1 MNPATIPKETFRASL
16 TRVLRRTAN
25 VQKAVRQQQQD
36 LRSDLGACIQPAG
49 LSQAMGVLQPES
61 AEHIPRAEIYQ
72 KAAPVAMQ
80 KPQERI
86 LKEQQVPL
94 VQPSTE
100 DSLFILI
107 HITDL
112 YLAQGLQAL
121 APNQALNRLR
131 LYIKSPPNTEEE
143 LTPEKS
149 VYLIEH
155 TKLKTLEL
163 SLVAELETATGVL
176 DFQLGAAYVD
186 IARTIHPI
194 LYKIDENGGRRRA
207 FSRRRV
213 NVLFSEVVPIHA
225 VTISSNYA
233 GRTDAIQGNLLIGA
247 IDISI
252 LCGGQPLL
260 EYEQSLRSKPC
271 IYLDMTKYNPSIKRL
286 SKSVSCSLETR
297 ADIEAYYDIVL
308 GKTNQ
313 NTLMRGQNSVKSK
326 QIAESQQQN
335 MLKVAAVCCIA
346 KVSRVF
352 FRNIGPVERI
362 YAIATLQPTAE
373 LATIIGYRLTHVHKL
388 TKELREPGTST
399 AAHTISYN
407 REEHGLVYADTTLT
421 ISRKLA
427 LIPTNITYLLHGSLS
442 LSIFGFLAG
451 NSRKIF
457 LGSVDIPLTE
467 CYSSGVVIGGWFAL
481 NNTSYDGYVYA
492 EMSINRSTN
501 QGNENWNS
509 AEAAEPPTFAPP
521 AFSIH
526 STQAASSASTAP
538 AIQLLNH
545 VAATSGAFQQI
556 PVQAPAEP
564 TSTSI
569 SVPLLKPDDGVYE
582 EIGSIVSGLNN
593 LFVNF

>member
-16 TRVLRRTAN
+16 TRVLRRTSN

-49 LSQAMGVLQPES
+49 LPKAVGSLQSE
-61 AEHIPRAEIYQ
+61 AVEHIQRAEGYQ
-72 KAAPVAMQ
+72 KASPIITQEFRELPERTFKERQAPL
-80 KPQERI
+80 I
-86 LKEQQVPL
+86 
-94 VQPSTE
+94 QPSIE
-100 DSLFILI
+100 DGFYILI

-121 APNQALNRLR
+121 APSQNLNRLR

-149 VYLIEH
+149 VYLLEH
-155 TKLKTLEL
+155 SKLKTLEI
-163 SLVAELETATGVL
+163 SLIAELETATGVL

-186 IARTIHPI
+186 IAKAIHPI
-194 LYKIDENGGRRRA
+194 LYKIDENGERRRA

-247 IDISI
+247 IDICI

-271 IYLDMTKYNPSIKRL
+271 MYLDMTKYNHSVKKV
-286 SKSVSCSLETR
+286 SKSVGCSLETS
-297 ADIEAYYDIVL
+297 ADVKKYHDIVL
-308 GKTNQ
+308 SGH
-313 NTLMRGQNSVKSK
+313 NTLIHGHNEVSSRKIAGSQVQN
-326 QIAESQQQN
+326 I
-335 MLKVAAVCCIA
+335 LKVAAVCCIA

-352 FRNIGPVERI
+352 FKNIGPVERI
-362 YAIATLQPTAE
+362 YAIATLQPSVE
-373 LATIIGYRLTHVHKL
+373 LAAIIGYRLTQVHKL

-399 AAHTISYN
+399 ATHTIPYK
-407 REEHGLVYADTTLT
+407 EEHGLVYADTTLT

-427 LIPTNITYLLHGSLS
+427 LIPTNINYLLHGSLS

-457 LGSVDIPLTE
+457 LGSTDIPLTE
-467 CYSSGVVIGGWFAL
+467 CYSSGVVIGGWFTL
-481 NNTSYDGYVYA
+481 NNTSYEGYVYA
-492 EMSINRSTN
+492 EVSINRSTN

-509 AEAAEPPTFAPP
+509 AEAAEPPIFAPP

-526 STQAASSASTAP
+526 STQPPLSTLPAP
-538 AIQLLNH
+538 TLQLLNH
-545 VAATSGAFQQI
+545 VAVAASNTFQQGS
-556 PVQAPAEP
+556 VQRPREP
-564 TSTSI
+564 TTV
-569 SVPLLKPDDGVYE
+569 SVPLLQPDEGVYE
-582 EIGSIVSGLNN
+582 EIGNIVSGLNN
-593 LFVNF
+593 LFSNF

>member
-1 MNPATIPKETFRASL
+1 MNPAIIPKETFRASL

-36 LRSDLGACIQPAG
+36 LRSDLGACVQPLG
-49 LSQAMGVLQPES
+49 LTQVTGLPPSDPVEPVS
-61 AEHIPRAEIYQ
+61 RVDTYQ
-72 KAAPVAMQ
+72 QAAPVMVQ
-80 KPQERI
+80 EPQERI
-86 LKEQQVPL
+86 LKGHQAPL
-94 VQPSTE
+94 IQPST
-100 DSLFILI
+100 DDNLFILV
-107 HITDL
+107 HVTDL

-121 APNQALNRLR
+121 APNQILNKLR
-131 LYIKSPPNTEEE
+131 LYVKSPPNTEEE

-149 VYLIEH
+149 VYLVEH

-163 SLVAELETATGVL
+163 SLIAELETATGAL
-176 DFQLGAAYVD
+176 DFQLGAAYIDV
-186 IARTIHPI
+186 ARTIHPV
-194 LYKIDENGGRRRA
+194 LYKIDEYGERRNA

-233 GRTDAIQGNLLIGA
+233 GRTNAIQGNLLIGA
-247 IDISI
+247 ADISI

-271 IYLDMTKYNPSIKRL
+271 IYLDMARYNPSVKKA
-286 SKSVSCSLETR
+286 SKSVCCSLETH
-297 ADIEAYYDIVL
+297 ADIEAYRELAL
-308 GKTNQ
+308 GRRTA
-313 NTLMRGQNSVKSK
+313 LMQGKGEATSKPILGSK
-326 QIAESQQQN
+326 QPD
-335 MLKVAAVCCIA
+335 MHKVAAVCFVA

-352 FRNIGPVERI
+352 FRNLGPVERI
-362 YAIATLQPTAE
+362 YAVATLQPTAE
-373 LATIIGYRLTHVHKL
+373 LAAIIGYKLTQVHKL

-399 AAHTISYN
+399 AIHTVPYDQ
-407 REEHGLVYADTTLT
+407 EEHGLVYADTTLT

-427 LIPTNITYLLHGSLS
+427 LIPTNINYLLHGSFS

-457 LGSVDIPLTE
+457 LGSVDIPLAE
-467 CYSSGVVIGGWFAL
+467 CYSSGIVIGGWFTL
-481 NNTSYDGYVYA
+481 SNTSYDGYIYA
-492 EMSINRSTN
+492 EASINRSTN

-521 AFSIH
+521 AFSVY
-526 STQAASSASTAP
+526 TVPPRVSSSPRP

-545 VAATSGAFQQI
+545 VANVASGIVPQVSTQPLKE
-556 PVQAPAEP
+556 PV
-564 TSTSI
+564 SV
-569 SVPLLKPDDGVYE
+569 SVPLLKPDAGVYE